1 MSNSEI
7 RKSQS
12 SDGGSIQPSDWRS
25 ILAQPKP
32 GQEREKRITG
42 LDVVFIIDTTGSMY
56 QYLEKVRQEL
66 AHLANKVYK
75 CAPDVQIGVIAY
87 GDYCDANS
95 TYVTKTLGL
104 TGDFLKVEKFVNH
117 VERTGGGDAP
127 EAVEEALYEANRLRW
142 RAGSQRVIIL
152 VGDAPPHGLIDA
164 APMRDYKE
172 ETYALGKKRV
182 KIYTAQC
189 GGDKAAE
196 KAFRWMASNTGG
208 IYLLLENIGDIVD
221 LLIGV
226 CMKEVGMLEGYS
238 NQLEAGKRLSASK
251 ERLFKQLKGS

>member
-7 RKSQS
+7 SKIPS
-12 SDGGSIQPSDWRS
+12 SDGGNIQPSDWRS
-25 ILAQPKP
+25 ILAKPKL
-32 GQEREKRITG
+32 GEEGVRRITG
-42 LDVVFIIDTTGSMY
+42 LDVVFIFDTTGSMY
-56 QYLEKVRQEL
+56 QYLEQVRREL
-66 AHLANKVYK
+66 THLANKVYK
-75 CAPDVQIGVIAY
+75 CAPNVQIGVIAY

-95 TYVTKTLGL
+95 TYVTKTLEL
-104 TGDFLKVEKFVNH
+104 TGDFLRVQSFVNH

-152 VGDAPPHGLIDA
+152 VGDAPPHGVIDA

-172 ETYALGKKRV
+172 EAYALGKKRV
-182 KIYTAQC
+182 KVYTAQC

-196 KAFRWMASNTGG
+196 KAFRWIASNTSG
-208 IYLLLENIGDIVD
+208 IHLLLENIGDIVD

-238 NQLEAGKRLSASK
+238 NQLAADKRLSASK
-251 ERLFKQLKGS
+251 EKLFKQLNGS